1 MCALIKRKWLSTR
14 TVIMLVKNRYLYQ
27 GEKNVTGEE
36 KEIFIRHKRHDN
48 NKFPKKKIRDYK
60 SPVVKNPILVE
71 KYAKESSQKRDNLH
85 KKNKKKI

>member
-1 MCALIKRKWLSTR
+1 MCALIKRKWLSIR
-14 TVIMLVKNRYLYQ
+14 IVIMLVKNRYLYQ

>member
-1 MCALIKRKWLSTR
+1 
-14 TVIMLVKNRYLYQ
+14 VKNKYLYQ
-27 GEKNVTGEE
+27 GEINVTGEE

>member
-1 MCALIKRKWLSTR
+1 M
-14 TVIMLVKNRYLYQ
+14 
-27 GEKNVTGEE
+27 TGEE

-48 NKFPKKKIRDYK
+48 NKFPKKKIRDYR

-85 KKNKKKI
+85 KKKQKEDINKLVKHIEKNLGQNII